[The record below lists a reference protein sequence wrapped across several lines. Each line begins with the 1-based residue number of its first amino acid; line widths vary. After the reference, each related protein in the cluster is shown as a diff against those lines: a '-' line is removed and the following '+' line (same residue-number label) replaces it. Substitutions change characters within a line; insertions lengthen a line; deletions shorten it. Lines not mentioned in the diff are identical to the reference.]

1 MLDVRSVIKRPT
13 DSTTSAESGYTNAKS
28 RQTSTTNGHT
38 NGCTSITSGQTST
51 KRGQIITGPVLN

>member
-13 DSTTSAESGYTNAKS
+13 DSTTSAESVYTNAKS
-28 RQTSTTNGHT
+28 RQTSTANGHM
-38 NGCTSITSGQTST
+38 NGCASIMSGQTST